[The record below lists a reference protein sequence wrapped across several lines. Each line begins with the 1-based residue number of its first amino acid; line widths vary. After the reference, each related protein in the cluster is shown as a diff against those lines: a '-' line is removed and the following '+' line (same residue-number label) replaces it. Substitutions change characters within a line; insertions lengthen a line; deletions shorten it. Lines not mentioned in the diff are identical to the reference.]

1 MPEPAIAATVAEL
14 RAQVRAWRAR
24 GLRIGM
30 VPTMGALHAGHV
42 SLVEAALAGADRC
55 VVSIFVNPT
64 QFAPSEDLDTYPRQL
79 AKDLAC
85 LADAGAHL
93 AFTPSA
99 AEMYP
104 QGFAS
109 KVSVGGPSAGLE
121 TDFRPHFFEGVAT
134 VVAKLLLQAQPDLAV
149 FGEKDYQQLCVVRQ
163 LCRDLD
169 IPVEI
174 VAAPTV
180 RDRHGLAMSSRN
192 AYLDAAGLEIARRLN
207 TILHAAAQ
215 AIARHGDADGETVRA
230 RRALQQAGFG
240 EVDYV
245 AAREAETLKEWRP
258 GQPGRLLAAAWLGR
272 TRLIDN
278 VEIPAPLSR
287 DASPA

>member
-1 MPEPAIAATVAEL
+1 
-14 RAQVRAWRAR
+14 
-24 GLRIGM
+24 M
-30 VPTMGALHAGHV
+30 VPTMGALHDGHMP
-42 SLVEAALAGADRC
+42 LMKLALEKADRC

-64 QFAPSEDLDTYPRQL
+64 QFAPTEDLDKYPRQL

-85 LADAGAHL
+85 LADVGVHL

-104 QGFAS
+104 AGFAS

-121 TDFRPHFFEGVAT
+121 TDFRPHFFDGVAT
-134 VVAKLLLQAQPDLAV
+134 VVTKLFLQTAPDLAV

-174 VAAPTV
+174 IGAPTV
-180 RDRHGLAMSSRN
+180 RDAHGLAMSSRN
-192 AYLDAAGLEIARRLN
+192 AYLDEAGLAVGRQLN
-207 TILHAAAQ
+207 KILRGAAA
-215 AIARHGDADGETVRA
+215 AIAQNGDADGETVRA
-230 RRALQQAGFG
+230 RRALQQAGFEG
-240 EVDYV
+240 VDYV
-245 AAREAETLKEWRP
+245 AARDALTLKEWQP
-258 GQPGRLLAAAWLGR
+258 GREGRLLAAAWLGK

-278 VEIPAPLSR
+278 VEIPAE
-287 DASPA
+287 A